1 MHRDEVK
8 AFPPDAIQLA
18 STAFCPVQAMYVP
31 KRYISVQGHPEFNE
45 EIVRE
50 ICERRHDAGA
60 FSDELY
66 GDAMKR
72 VGNEHVGVA
81 IAKSFVRFL
90 EEE

>member
-18 STAFCPVQAMYVP
+18 STAFCPVQAMCVP

-72 VGNEHVGVA
+72 VGNEHDGVA
-81 IAKSFVRFL
+81 IAKAFVRFL